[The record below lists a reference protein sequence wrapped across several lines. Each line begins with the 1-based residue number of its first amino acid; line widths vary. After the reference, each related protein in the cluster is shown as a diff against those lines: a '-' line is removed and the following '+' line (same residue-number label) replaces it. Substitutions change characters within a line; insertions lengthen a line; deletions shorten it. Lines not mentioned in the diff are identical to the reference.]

1 MERFDIYNDIC
12 RRTGGDIYIGVVGPV
27 RTGKST
33 FVTKFM
39 ENFVVPNISDKLQ
52 KQIATDE
59 MPQSADGKTIMTT
72 QIKFVPANGVK
83 VKFKNKSTAN
93 VRLVD
98 CVGYFTEGAAGHEE
112 DGKPRLVKT
121 PWSDKEIPFE
131 QAAEIGT
138 NKVIADYSTIGILVT
153 SDGTFGDI
161 KRESFAKTEERVA
174 RELEECGKPYV
185 ILLNTVEPKG
195 EKALKIVDS
204 LEKKFGVS
212 AIPVNVASL
221 TSDDISSI
229 MEKVL
234 LEFPMTGINVNIPD
248 WLRALP
254 ADSKIIGEVIDK
266 IKTASSEIAKMK
278 DFNILSEA
286 FADSEDFNDLSLN
299 ELKLGNGTSDYE
311 LKPNEGLFYKV
322 LSEQS
327 GEEIKGDYELMSFI
341 KGFANERRRYDKIK
355 TALNEAEES
364 GYGVV
369 MPSFQEM
376 SLEGPVL
383 VKKKGGYGVKLKATA
398 PSLHI
403 MKVDVSTEVSPI
415 VGNQKQGE
423 DMVNYIVN
431 KFEES
436 PSGVLETNMF
446 GKSLSEIVGEGL
458 YGKASGMPK
467 DTQAKMRKTVTR
479 IVNEGRGG
487 VICILL

>member
-1 MERFDIYNDIC
+1 MEKFDIYTDIAK
-12 RRTGGDIYIGVVGPV
+12 RTGGDIYIGVVGPV

-33 FVTKFM
+33 FITKFM
-39 ENFVVPNISDKLQ
+39 ENFVVPNISDKLH
-52 KQIATDE
+52 KQIATEE

-72 QIKFVPANGVK
+72 QIKFVPSNGVK

-98 CVGYFTEGAAGHEE
+98 CVGYFTEGATGHEE

-121 PWSDKEIPFE
+121 PWSEKEIPFE
-131 QAAEIGT
+131 EAAKIGT
-138 NKVIADYSTIGILVT
+138 NKVISDYSTIGILIT
-153 SDGTFGDI
+153 SDGSFGDI
-161 KRESFAKTEERVA
+161 KRESFAKTEARVA
-174 RELEECGKPYV
+174 NELNLCGKPYI
-185 ILLNTVEPKG
+185 ILLNSSEPNG
-195 EKALKIVDS
+195 EKALETVNY
-204 LEKKFGVS
+204 LENEYGVS
-212 AIPVNVASL
+212 VVCANVARL
-221 TSDDISSI
+221 TPEDISSI

-234 LEFPMTGINVNIPD
+234 FEFPMSGINVNLPD
-248 WLRALP
+248 WMRALP
-254 ADSKIIGEVIDK
+254 SDSKIISGVINK
-266 IKTASSEIAKMK
+266 IKSASSSMAKVK
-278 DFNILSEA
+278 DFNVLTDVFAESEEFEELALSE
-286 FADSEDFNDLSLN
+286 LR
-299 ELKLGNGTSDYE
+299 LGNGTGDYD
-311 LKPNEGLFYKV
+311 LKPKDGLFYRV
-322 LSEQS
+322 LSDEC
-327 GEEIKGDYELMSFI
+327 GEEIGGDYELMSFI
-341 KGFANERRRYDKIK
+341 KGFSEERRRYDKIK
-355 TALNEAEES
+355 SALLEAEET

-369 MPSFQEM
+369 MPNFEEM
-376 SLEGPVL
+376 SLDQPVL

-436 PSGVLETNMF
+436 PSGVLEANMF

-458 YGKASGMPK
+458 QGKAGAMPK
-467 DTQAKMRKTVTR
+467 DTQAKMRRTVTR